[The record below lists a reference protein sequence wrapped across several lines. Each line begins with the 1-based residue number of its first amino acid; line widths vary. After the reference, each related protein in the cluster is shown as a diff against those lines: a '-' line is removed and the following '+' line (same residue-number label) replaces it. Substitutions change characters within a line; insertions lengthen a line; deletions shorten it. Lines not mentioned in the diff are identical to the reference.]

1 MAFSFH
7 QASWPNKLR
16 HVSPSSPHFLALISP
31 QNRLARFSVR
41 VTSASSAKKT
51 VGFLAPSLS
60 PPPPI
65 VYTVVSSQWSQFG
78 HWPFFA
84 SFIIVGALS
93 ISLFSAPLELRL
105 LKPQKMMNNS
115 SPLLIFMSPFCSA
128 SIRLCSPSI
137 SCTEPIPSH
146 KSQPPFL
153 PLLIITPSF
162 NSTWI
167 STPTGEGDFG
177 ARFAQEVNRANNNR
191 ASEAANNDQAVL

>member
-1 MAFSFH
+1 MPRR
-7 QASWPNKLR
+7 Q
-16 HVSPSSPHFLALISP
+16 
-31 QNRLARFSVR
+31 
-41 VTSASSAKKT
+41 KT
-51 VGFLAPSLS
+51 VGFLLPSLS
-60 PPPPI
+60 TTTDCVHSRQFTMEPI
-65 VYTVVSSQWSQFG
+65 WSL
-78 HWPFFA
+78 
-84 SFIIVGALS
+84 ALFCLVHYCWR
-93 ISLFSAPLELRL
+93 SLYFFSAPLELRL

-115 SPLLIFMSPFCSA
+115 SPLLIFLSPFCSA

-137 SCTEPIPSH
+137 SCSKPIPSH
-146 KSQPPFL
+146 KPQPPFL

>member
-41 VTSASSAKKT
+41 VTSASSAKNSWFSPLSRLDHRLCT
-51 VGFLAPSLS
+51 QSSVHNGANLVIGPFLPRSLLL
-60 PPPPI
+60 
-65 VYTVVSSQWSQFG
+65 
-78 HWPFFA
+78 
-84 SFIIVGALS
+84 ALS
-93 ISLFSAPLELRL
+93 LHFFSAPLELRL